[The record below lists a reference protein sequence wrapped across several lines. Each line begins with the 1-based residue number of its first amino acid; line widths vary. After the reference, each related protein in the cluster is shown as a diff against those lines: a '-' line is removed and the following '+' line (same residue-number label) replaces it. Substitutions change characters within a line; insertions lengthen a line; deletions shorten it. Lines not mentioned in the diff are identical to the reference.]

1 MPIAAENH
9 TLAAVVILLT
19 IPPLSFRIM
28 PAPRKPMPVTIPAA
42 IEPGVFGSIVLE
54 IKVNIAAPP
63 ITKDCVLMPPG
74 LPLDSLSMPMKNPA
88 NSASA
93 MSRTKVYSWDE
104 KDIMIN

>member
-1 MPIAAENH
+1 MPIAAENQ
-9 TLAAVVILLT
+9 TLAAVVIFPT
-19 IPPLSFRIM
+19 MSPFFFSII
-28 PAPRKPMPVTIPAA
+28 PAPRNPMPVTIPAA
-42 IEPGVFGSIVLE
+42 IAPGVFGSIVLE
-54 IKVNIAAPP
+54 MKVNIAAPP

>member
-42 IEPGVFGSIVLE
+42 IAPGGVWQHCSRNKCEYCGSSYYERLRI
-54 IKVNIAAPP
+54 NAS
-63 ITKDCVLMPPG
+63 G
-74 LPLDSLSMPMKNPA
+74 L
-88 NSASA
+88 AS
-93 MSRTKVYSWDE
+93 
-104 KDIMIN
+104 